1 MTPFIGK
8 ESIATHFQRFMPLCN
23 FDVTVHW
30 KGEDTT
36 FCPEIYATLSKGDL
50 VPKGELFGGKE
61 RITPFVQRFMPLCN
75 FVVPFYEKRKDSTS
89 CPKIYATLYKGDLV
103 SKGDLSREKRDY
115 GLLSNDF
122 CHLLIS
128 MSPFKGKGEDTTF
141 CPEIYPT
148 LSKDDL
154 VFNGDIS
161 WERRE

>member
-1 MTPFIGK
+1 MSRVLCLFVISMTPFIGK
-8 ESIATHFQRFMPLCN
+8 ESIAPHFQRFMPLCN

-30 KGEDTT
+30 KGEHTT

-89 CPKIYATLYKGDLV
+89 CPKIYATLSKGDLV

-128 MSPFKGKGEDTTF
+128 MSPFMGKERILPF
-141 CPEIYPT
+141 VQRFIPLCPKMT
-148 LSKDDL
+148 LC
-154 VFNGDIS
+154 
-161 WERRE
+161 